1 MYQQVQKISVLT
13 NTSGFDC
20 GDDDLNDFL
29 KTDALR
35 DSNNWISSTF
45 VLECDAKVIGF
56 FTIAWDTI
64 QSGKINESDQ
74 VENYPYAKYSAIK
87 LARLG
92 VDKAWQRKGVGT
104 ELMISFYKIAKLS
117 THYGGGRYITVDA
130 KKTAVEFYRKFSF
143 HAVNSKR
150 NDETVPMYLDFYSFV
165 NNAVNN
171 R

>member
-1 MYQQVQKISVLT
+1 MNQRFQKISVLT
-13 NTSGFDC
+13 DTSDFDC

-45 VLECDAKVIGF
+45 VLEINEKVIGF

-64 QSGKINESDQ
+64 QTNKICESDQ

-92 VDKAWQRKGVGT
+92 VDKAWQRKGIGT
-104 ELMISFYKIAKLS
+104 ELTISFYEIAKLS

-130 KKTAVEFYRKFSF
+130 KKQLLIFTGNLVFMQLTQKEMMKQCRCISIFIHS
-143 HAVNSKR
+143 
-150 NDETVPMYLDFYSFV
+150 
-165 NNAVNN
+165 
-171 R
+171 

>member
-1 MYQQVQKISVLT
+1 MNQRFQKISVLT
-13 NTSGFDC
+13 DTSDFDC

-45 VLECDAKVIGF
+45 VLEINEKVIGF

-64 QSGKINESDQ
+64 QTNKICESDQ

-92 VDKAWQRKGVGT
+92 VDKAWQRKGIGT
-104 ELMISFYKIAKLS
+104 ELMISC
-117 THYGGGRYITVDA
+117 
-130 KKTAVEFYRKFSF
+130 
-143 HAVNSKR
+143 N
-150 NDETVPMYLDFYSFV
+150 YSPSRF
-165 NNAVNN
+165 
-171 R
+171 